1 MTLLVRAGLVY
12 TGLEEIENG
21 WVLARDGMIAEVGSG
36 PPPKADEMIDERNC
50 IAMPGLVNAHDHMYQ
65 WATRGYVPDGT
76 LFEWLRALYPVWAR
90 IDADTVRVAARA
102 AMARLLLCGCTL
114 STDHHYVFP
123 HDRPGIFQA
132 LVETAQ
138 ELGLRFHPCRGSMSL
153 GESQG
158 GLPPDSAVEKEEAI
172 LAHTE
177 AMIDR
182 YHDPRPGAMTRVV
195 VAPCSP
201 FSVTS
206 DLMRDSAALARK
218 HGVRLHTHL
227 AETLDEEQFCLEKFG
242 RRPVELMEDL
252 GWTGDDVWYAHGIH
266 LNDAEIDRIAEVK
279 TGIAHCPSSNMRLG
293 AGACRVE
300 DLLRAGARV
309 GLGVDGAA
317 SNEDASIAVEAH
329 QAMLLA
335 RLHGMSPRAL
345 DARGALR
352 LATRGGA
359 DCLGRDD
366 CGTLEP
372 GKCADI
378 ACFRVDDLAHAGMK
392 DPVAAIALAPPARA
406 QTVVVNGRVVV
417 QDGVLVTAD
426 EGLISREIAA
436 TSARLAS

>member
-1 MTLLVRAGLVY
+1 MY
-12 TGLEEIENG
+12 TGSEEIENG
-21 WVLARDGMIAEVGSG
+21 WVLARDGMIEEIGSG
-36 PPPKADEMIDERNC
+36 PAPKADQLIDERSC
-50 IAMPGLVNAHDHMYQ
+50 VAMPGLVNAHDHMYQ

-90 IDADTVRVAARA
+90 IDAESVRAAARA
-102 AMARLLLCGCTL
+102 AMARLLLSGCTL

-153 GESQG
+153 GESSG
-158 GLPPDSAVEKEEAI
+158 GLPPDSVVEKEEAL
-172 LAHTE
+172 LADTE
-177 AMIDR
+177 AMISR

-201 FSVTS
+201 FSVTPE
-206 DLMRDSAALARK
+206 LMRDSATLARK

-242 RRPVELMEDL
+242 RRPYELMEDL

-266 LNDAEIDRIAEVK
+266 LSDAEIDRIAELK

-293 AGACRVE
+293 AGVCRVH
-300 DLLRAGARV
+300 DLVRAGARV

-317 SNEDASIAVEAH
+317 SNEDANLAVEAH

-335 RLHGMSPRAL
+335 RVAAMSPAAL

-352 LATRGGA
+352 LAMQGGA
-359 DCLGRDD
+359 ECLGRDD
-366 CGTLEP
+366 CGSLAP
-372 GKCADI
+372 GMCADI
-378 ACFRVDDLAHAGMK
+378 ACFRVDDLAHAGMQ
-392 DPVAAIALAPPARA
+392 DLVAAIVLAPPARA

-417 QDGVLVTAD
+417 RDGRLLTAD
-426 EGLISREIAA
+426 EDEIAREIAA
-436 TSARLAS
+436 TSARLAE